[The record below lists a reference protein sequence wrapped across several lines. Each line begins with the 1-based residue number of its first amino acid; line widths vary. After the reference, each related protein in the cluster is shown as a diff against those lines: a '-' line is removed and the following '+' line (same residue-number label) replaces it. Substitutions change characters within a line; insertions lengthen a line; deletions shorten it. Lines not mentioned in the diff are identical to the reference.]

1 VALLGSFPLSC
12 YRYEAL
18 MDRVPLNDLSRQNS
32 MLRDELLASAA
43 RVIDSGWFIQGKEGV
58 SFEAA
63 FAAYCS
69 VQHCV
74 GVANGTDAIELAL
87 RAAGVNAGDSV
98 VTVANAGFYSSMAIL
113 AIGAE
118 PLYVDVEAET
128 QLIDIASLRRV
139 LEQQRVSAVVVT
151 HLYGRLAD
159 MESIASL
166 CLGKDIPLIEDC
178 AQAHG
183 ARRDGRIAGSFGTAG
198 CFSFYPTK
206 NLGALGDAGA
216 VTTNDAAFAA
226 RLRALR
232 QYGWEQKYRVGRIG
246 GRNSRLDEM
255 QAALLSAK
263 LRHLDDW
270 NEERRSIAR
279 RYVEDISHPGIRRL
293 QPYGSDHVAHLFVL
307 CCEDR
312 DRFRRHM
319 DANGIATDIHFPIP
333 DHQQPT
339 NRRPVSLP
347 ETERLASEIVTI
359 PCFNG
364 MKDAEIR
371 RVVAAV
377 NSW

>member
-1 VALLGSFPLSC
+1 
-12 YRYEAL
+12 
-18 MDRVPLNDLSRQNS
+18 
-32 MLRDELLASAA
+32 MLRDELMASAA
-43 RVIDSGWFIQGKEGV
+43 RVIDSGWFIQGKEGL

-87 RAAGVNAGDSV
+87 RAAGVNAGDAV
-98 VTVANAGFYSSMAIL
+98 ATVANAGFYSTMAIL

-118 PLYVDVEAET
+118 PLYVDVDAES
-128 QLIDIASLRRV
+128 QLMDIASLRGV
-139 LEQQRVSAVVVT
+139 LERQRVAAVVVT
-151 HLYGRLAD
+151 HLYGQLAD
-159 MESIASL
+159 MEAIAPL
-166 CLGKDIPLIEDC
+166 CLAKDVALIEDC

-183 ARRDGRIAGSFGTAG
+183 ARRNGRIAGSFGTAG

-216 VTTNDAAFAA
+216 VTTNDPAFAA

-232 QYGWEQKYRVGRIG
+232 QYGWEQKYQVGRIG

-279 RYVEDISHPGIRRL
+279 RYVEEISHAGIRRL
-293 QPYGSDHVAHLFVL
+293 QPFGADHVAHLCVL
-307 CCEDR
+307 RCEDR

-319 DANGIATDIHFPIP
+319 DAQGIATDIHFPIP

-339 NRRPVSLP
+339 NRRQVSLP

-364 MKDAEIR
+364 MREAEIR
-371 RVVAAV
+371 RVITAV
-377 NSW
+377 NGW